1 MIIICI
7 QEVAARRLGETAA
20 RPGSAKAR
28 LDATSTVP
36 VCRPIRDSSM
46 PLRIPPTADAD
57 ADADTARTAA
67 DAAAAV
73 VAGTGA
79 IDSTALLQGRRELLI
94 RHDGELYRLRRTRN
108 DKLILTK

>member
-57 ADADTARTAA
+57 ADTARTAA
-67 DAAAAV
+67 DAAAAG